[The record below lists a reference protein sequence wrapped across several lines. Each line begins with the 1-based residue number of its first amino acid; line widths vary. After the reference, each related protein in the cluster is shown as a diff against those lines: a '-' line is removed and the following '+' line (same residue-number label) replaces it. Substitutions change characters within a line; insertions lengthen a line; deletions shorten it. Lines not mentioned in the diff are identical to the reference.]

1 MLENMHLGLVLLIF
15 SIIFIAELPDKTLF
29 ATLILSTKY
38 HSFTVWLG
46 AAAAFFL
53 HVIIAVTLGHFL
65 TLLPH
70 RILEFII
77 AGLFLLGAVLVFF
90 GKHGLEESHKQR
102 HLTKNQEQSKWIV
115 FGTAFSVIFI
125 GEWGDI
131 TQIAT
136 ANYAAKYHDP
146 LSVAIGAT
154 LGLWAVAAVSVLV
167 GTRALTLI
175 PPKILQR
182 ITGFVLLAFGIGSL
196 FSAFGYSL

>member
-1 MLENMHLGLVLLIF
+1 MHLGLIALVF
-15 SIIFIAELPDKTLF
+15 SIIFVAELPDKTLF

-46 AAAAFFL
+46 AATAFFV
-53 HVIIAVTLGHFL
+53 HVIIAVTFGHFL

-70 RILEFII
+70 AILELII
-77 AGLFLLGAVLVFF
+77 ATLFLLGAGLVFF
-90 GKHGLEESHKQR
+90 GKHGLEETYKEK
-102 HLTKNQEQSKWIV
+102 HLSKKQEQSKWIV

-136 ANYAAKYHDP
+136 ANYAAKYHDA
-146 LSVAIGAT
+146 LNVAIGAT
-154 LGLWAVAAVSVLV
+154 LGLWVVAAVAVLV

-175 PPKILQR
+175 PPKLLQR
-182 ITGFVLLAFGIGSL
+182 ITGIVLLAFGIGSL
-196 FSAFGYSL
+196 FSVFGYSI